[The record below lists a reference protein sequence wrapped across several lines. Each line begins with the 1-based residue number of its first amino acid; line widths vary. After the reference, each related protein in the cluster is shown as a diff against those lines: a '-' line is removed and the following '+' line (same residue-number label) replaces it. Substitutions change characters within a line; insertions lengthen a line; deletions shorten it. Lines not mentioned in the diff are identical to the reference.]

1 MLDSVTAFDAIAVAV
16 IVISAIMAFARGFL
30 REIATMGSFI
40 GALTAAIYARKFF
53 SAPLKAMLPE
63 NLAQL
68 DLGIFTI
75 PLADAVLIVTAF
87 IGVYVLVAWFGQRL
101 SKNIQGAEGIGLFDH
116 FAGLAFRIARGAI
129 ALVFFVVL
137 LHLALDESR
146 VPGFIQNAACY
157 PLLSSVADYVNENA
171 TKVGQDVHST
181 LPSKAETG
189 Q

>member
-53 SAPLKAMLPE
+53 SAPLTAMLPE

-87 IGVYVLVAWFGQRL
+87 IGVYVLVAWFGQ
-101 SKNIQGAEGIGLFDH
+101 
-116 FAGLAFRIARGAI
+116 
-129 ALVFFVVL
+129 
-137 LHLALDESR
+137 
-146 VPGFIQNAACY
+146 
-157 PLLSSVADYVNENA
+157 
-171 TKVGQDVHST
+171 
-181 LPSKAETG
+181 
-189 Q
+189 

>member
-1 MLDSVTAFDAIAVAV
+1 MRDETAIRRSLNPAQEIEIEAGVA
-16 IVISAIMAFARGFL
+16 
-30 REIATMGSFI
+30 E
-40 GALTAAIYARKFF
+40 TAK
-53 SAPLKAMLPE
+53 
-63 NLAQL
+63 
-68 DLGIFTI
+68 TH
-75 PLADAVLIVTAF
+75 
-87 IGVYVLVAWFGQRL
+87 AWFGQRL

-116 FAGLAFRIARGAI
+116 FAGLAFGVARGAI

-146 VPGFIQNAACY
+146 IPGFIQNAACY